1 MFEIPALPEQARPV
15 AEVYADDDK
24 LYQFFLDGTTAY
36 MLFNKKVWNAG
47 SNVSLRDIM
56 SELYESVE
64 PVQSFGRQTNA
75 VTTSVFYEKLQNAY
89 VTCGY
94 VGVNIKTTN

>member
-1 MFEIPALPEQARPV
+1 MLEVPELPEQVRAV

-36 MLFNKKVWNAG
+36 MLFNKKTWNAG

-64 PVQSFGRQTNA
+64 PIQSFGRQTND
-75 VTTSVFYEKLQNAY
+75 VSTSVFYEKLQHAY
-89 VTCGY
+89 VTHGY